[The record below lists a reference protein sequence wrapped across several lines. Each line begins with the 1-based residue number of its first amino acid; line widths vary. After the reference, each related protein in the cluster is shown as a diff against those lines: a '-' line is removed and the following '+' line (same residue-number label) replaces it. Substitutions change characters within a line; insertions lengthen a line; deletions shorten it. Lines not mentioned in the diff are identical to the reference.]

1 MNYSGYT
8 EKVDYGG
15 MPYVANIEKRAVQ
28 NTNFRTTIWTG
39 CNLQMTL
46 MCIPPCGEIGLEIHK
61 DTDQFIRVEQGMAVV
76 VMGKR
81 RSCLDFEQKMCKGDA
96 AFIPAETWHNVVNLG
111 RTPLKLSVFYAPPN
125 HQKGTVHRTKADAEK
140 EEY

>member
-46 MCIPPCGEIGLEIHK
+46 MCIPPCGEIGMEIHK

-96 AFIPAETWHNVVNLG
+96 VFVPAGTWHNVINLD

-125 HQKGTVHRTKADAEK
+125 HLKGTAHRTKAEADK